1 MDFPHD
7 ASQYQTLALIGK
19 GAASEVYQAHCL
31 ANDRDLAIK
40 IIDLDETKDY
50 IVLFT
55 PKNRFGDTQPQLI
68 YERNM
73 SFNTLKEIGYV
84 EIQYDGFKR

>member
-1 MDFPHD
+1 MKV
-7 ASQYQTLALIGK
+7 IRRGK
-19 GAASEVYQAHCL
+19 MEDGTDIQIEDWS
-31 ANDRDLAIK
+31 
-40 IIDLDETKDY
+40 KDY
-50 IVLFT
+50 RFYEYGTHLIAY
-55 PKNRFGDTQPQLI
+55 PKNRFGETQPQLI

>member
-1 MDFPHD
+1 MSIAIDSMKCRGCRKCTTVCPG
-7 ASQYQTLALIGK
+7 SLI
-19 GAASEVYQAHCL
+19 E
-31 ANDRDLAIK
+31 
-40 IIDLDETKDY
+40 LDENKDY

-55 PKNRFGDTQPQLI
+55 PKNRFGETQPQLV

>member
-1 MDFPHD
+1 MINYGETAKENTFVYTFKADGNED
-7 ASQYQTLALIGK
+7 GK
-19 GAASEVYQAHCL
+19 YS
-31 ANDRDLAIK
+31 K
-40 IIDLDETKDY
+40 IRKVIDLDEAKEY

-55 PKNRFGDTQPQLI
+55 PKNRFGETQPQLV

-84 EIQYDGFKR
+84 EVQYDGFKR